1 MARPH
6 EQPLTLV
13 SPGRFVNTV
22 ERNPA
27 MSFVSEA
34 IVPVADAFDPRS
46 ISAGEPSLPP
56 AFTWRGRSLQ
66 IAEVRRTWRGLK
78 DDRGEMYLK
87 RHYFEVALTDGAV
100 AVVYFMRQA
109 KRGAP
114 RWFLYTLDEGENPS
128 TRTKNA

>member
-1 MARPH
+1 
-6 EQPLTLV
+6 V
-13 SPGRFVNTV
+13 SPGCFVNTG
-22 ERNPA
+22 ERNPG
-27 MSFVSEA
+27 MSFISEA
-34 IVPVADAFDPRS
+34 IVPVADAFDPRA

-56 AFTWRGRSLQ
+56 AFTWRGRSLE
-66 IAEVRRTWRGLK
+66 IADVRRTWRGLK

-87 RHYFEVALTDGAV
+87 RHYFEVSLTDGAV